1 MKRLICAGLV
11 LAATGSMAQG
21 TGEMPVDDRWYT
33 GVMGGVASSADQR
46 QVEGITP
53 YFGAYFGR
61 FLSHDFSLD
70 LQLDAYRPEF
80 DEQTVLANQVPGQA
94 FDDKFELYGIGLAAR
109 LHGGDTGDKHRP
121 YGLFGL
127 GIQEHDNFSDSG
139 RDIYASLGL
148 GLRSEFSE
156 NLSMRTQF
164 EGRYDN
170 DRRTFQRDDGF
181 VDWMVSI
188 GLTYTF
194 GERPRPPAP
203 QPPPEPRA
211 IAPPPEP
218 APPPPPPPAPE
229 PEVLFDFDAT
239 VLFAFDSAQLRNEAE
254 RELEEAADMLA
265 PRDEIILIEV
275 AGHTD
280 SMGPEDYN
288 QQLSERRAA
297 AVADYLAE
305 RGIDR
310 DRMRV
315 VGYGESRPRV
325 PNDSVENRQLNRRVV
340 LSVLERAD

>member
-11 LAATGSMAQG
+11 LAATGAMAQG

-33 GVMGGVASSADQR
+33 GIMGGIAGSEDER
-46 QVEGITP
+46 QVEGVTP
-53 YFGAYFGR
+53 YFGVYFGR
-61 FLSHDFSLD
+61 FFSHDFSLD

-80 DEQTVLANQVPGQA
+80 DEQTILANQVPGVA

-109 LHGGDTGDKHRP
+109 LHGGDPGDKHRP
-121 YGLFGL
+121 YGLVGL
-127 GIQEHDNFSDSG
+127 GIQEHDNFSDAG
-139 RDIYASLGL
+139 RDIYASLGI

-164 EGRYDN
+164 AGRYDN
-170 DRRTFQRDDGF
+170 DRRTFDRSDGF

-211 IAPPPEP
+211 IEPPSEPAP
-218 APPPPPPPAPE
+218 APPPPV
-229 PEVLFDFDAT
+229 PEVLFEFDAT
-239 VLFAFDSAQLRNEAE
+239 VLFAFDSADLRDEAE
-254 RELEEAADMLA
+254 RELDEAVDVLR
-265 PRDEIILIEV
+265 PRDEIVLIEV

-288 QQLSERRAA
+288 QQLSEQRAQ
-297 AVADYLAE
+297 AVADYLTD
-305 RGIDR
+305 RGIER

-325 PNDSVENRQLNRRVV
+325 SNDTPENRQLNRRVV
-340 LSVLERAD
+340 LSVLDRSD